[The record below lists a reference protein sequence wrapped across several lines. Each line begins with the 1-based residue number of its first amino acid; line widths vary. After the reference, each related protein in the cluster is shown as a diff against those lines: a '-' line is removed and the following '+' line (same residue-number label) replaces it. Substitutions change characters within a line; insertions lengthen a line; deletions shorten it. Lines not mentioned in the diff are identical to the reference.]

1 LTLWG
6 AIIALGGGR
15 PFLATWLPAAG
26 VLQVLQVGADRAG
39 LIVAVFEECAAN
51 LCTRM
56 VYTGAIMALAKRSRA
71 KSTRAKQVR
80 RSVTLPPKIAK
91 QVESLARERDLSDNR
106 VLVELIEQGIE
117 ARQQKE
123 KMFFQLAERFRAA
136 DDPEQVKQLGNQLGR
151 FVFGE

>member
-1 LTLWG
+1 
-6 AIIALGGGR
+6 
-15 PFLATWLPAAG
+15 
-26 VLQVLQVGADRAG
+26 
-39 LIVAVFEECAAN
+39 
-51 LCTRM
+51 M
-56 VYTGAIMALAKRSRA
+56 VYTGAIMALVKRSRA

-80 RSVTLPPKIAK
+80 RSVTLPTKIAK
-91 QVESLARERDLSDNR
+91 QVESLAKERDLSDNR